1 MLGLAVGLVLFA
13 LRDNV
18 VFFYGPTEMVEKH
31 VGPGVRLRIGGLVE
45 DGTLVHLE
53 GKSITFEVTD
63 GKDDVP
69 VAYTGLLPDLFRE
82 GQGVVAE
89 GALDTAGVFQADN
102 ILAKHD
108 ERYMPR
114 EVADALKKQGV
125 WAGTIGPGRQQAPR
139 RQERN
144 AMIVEIGHYA
154 LVLALA
160 LALMQVDPAVLG
172 RADARRAAD
181 GDGAARRA

>member
-1 MLGLAVGLVLFA
+1 MTRKQKRLTLIGSAVGVLALAVGIILYA

-18 VFFYGPTEMVEKH
+18 VFFYGPAELVAKH
-31 VGPGVRLRIGGLVE
+31 VGPGTRLRIGGLVK

-53 GKSITFEVTD
+53 GKSIKFQVTD
-63 GKDDVP
+63 GKADVP
-69 VAYTGLLPDLFRE
+69 VAYTGLLPDLFKE

-89 GALDTAGVFQADN
+89 GALDKAGVFEADS

-125 WAGTIGPGRQQAPR
+125 WKEGGRAAEGARPVEPVAGTRTAAGAPK
-139 RQERN
+139 
-144 AMIVEIGHYA
+144 
-154 LVLALA
+154 
-160 LALMQVDPAVLG
+160 
-172 RADARRAAD
+172 
-181 GDGAARRA
+181 